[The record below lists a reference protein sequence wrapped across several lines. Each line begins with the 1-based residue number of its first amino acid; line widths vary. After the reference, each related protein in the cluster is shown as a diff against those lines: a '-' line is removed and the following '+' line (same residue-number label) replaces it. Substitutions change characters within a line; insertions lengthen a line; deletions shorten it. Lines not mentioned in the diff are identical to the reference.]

1 MPADRSRRGAAAA
14 AAAAARRYLD
24 GDISYDDL
32 MREFS
37 RDPDPDIDELLDAIT
52 HEPSRGGFFGVS
64 DTTYFEYREQVLE
77 IVRRLETAE

>member
-1 MPADRSRRGAAAA
+1 
-14 AAAAARRYLD
+14 
-24 GDISYDDL
+24 

-37 RDPDPDIDELLDAIT
+37 RDPDPDIDELLDTIT